1 MTLFTK
7 IRRLFGRRS
16 FEHELDEEMK
26 FHLEQ
31 SIERNIERGMSPIE
45 ARREAMKEFGG
56 LDQAKEE
63 SRDAWGHIILM
74 DLIRDLRYAAKSLAR
89 VPSFTA
95 IAVLTLGLGIGVN
108 AVMFSFVR
116 DTVLRPMVRDQ
127 QLNLVDLFNSRAGA
141 DRDFRPWS
149 YHEFET
155 LQSNDSLFTDV
166 AAITFGEQAVGRKD
180 DLQRRFIAL
189 VSANYFDVVGVQ
201 PLQGRFFT
209 AEEAQPDALIP
220 VAIANYGFWQ
230 RLGAEPDFVGST
242 IRVNQRDYTIVGIT
256 PEGFVGTNVSLGPD
270 VWLPLGENASVVG
283 ESIQLPTVHQ
293 LNLIARLHPDLP
305 LEAARGR
312 LPAYNQ
318 QFSEQALPED
328 NGPRQILIE
337 PPARNSFGNS
347 QPRDEGY
354 LNVFALLSTGLAIT
368 VLIVACLNLANMILA
383 RGASRQKEIAIRL
396 SLGASRGRI
405 IRQLST
411 EGLLL
416 SLLGGVVGLF
426 MSFWAGEAM
435 LVTAQNAF
443 ASSKFVLS
451 IYPYFDAS
459 MVGAT
464 FAFCLLAT
472 LASSLGPA
480 LRITRPNLV
489 ADLKQSGSGEIGGGK
504 WRRFFSL
511 GNSLVILQI
520 ALSLALLFAA
530 SLFVRSSGKA
540 ATIDLGFQTEGQVV
554 ANLDYALSELAPE
567 EIPGRQNELLRHI
580 TTTVVEDR
588 VAIASNIPY
597 NFDLPGRPLYRADG
611 SREATEDDPL
621 GQKSWAGFTAV
632 SEHYFEVLD
641 IKVLRGRTF
650 TFTETTQAG
659 GPSVAIID
667 DSLATQMFGEADALG
682 QRIYMGE
689 TDAAGGDLNRSL
701 EIVGII
707 RSPRE
712 EVFLDEPPRR
722 IYLPLAQARPKNI
735 YLHVT
740 TPDAV
745 GEVATLRRQLRDF
758 DPTTPL
764 LFVRPLASFVEK
776 NINTLVVNLAG
787 AVFGVFGLVAL
798 FLAVVGVY
806 GVKSHAVSKRT
817 REIGIRMALGARPQE
832 VMNLILRQGLAQ
844 TIVGISIGIALSIGA
859 GKVLASMVYQ
869 SSAADS
875 LALISSAIILA
886 AAVLFACWLP
896 ARRATKVDPATT
908 LRSE

>member
-1 MTLFTK
+1 MNLLTK
-7 IRRLFGRRS
+7 LARLFGRRR
-16 FEHELDEEMK
+16 FEDELDEEMR

-31 SIERNIERGMSPIE
+31 SIERNIERGMSAVQ
-45 ARREAMKEFGG
+45 ARRAAMKEFGG

-63 SRDAWGHIILM
+63 SRDAWGLVILT
-74 DLIRDLRYAAKSLAR
+74 DLYRDLRYAAKSLAR

-127 QLNLVDLFNSRAGA
+127 QLNLVDVFNSRAGA
-141 DRDFRPWS
+141 DRNFRPWA

-155 LQSNDSLFTDV
+155 LRDNDSLFTDV
-166 AAITFGEQAVGRKD
+166 AAITFTEQAVGRKD
-180 DLQRRFIAL
+180 DLQRRFIGLA
-189 VSANYFDVVGVQ
+189 SANYFDVLGTQ

-209 AEEAQPDALIP
+209 PAEAQPDALLP
-220 VAIANYGFWQ
+220 VAVANYAFWQ
-230 RLGAEPDFVGST
+230 RLGADPDFLGST
-242 IRVNQRDYTIVGIT
+242 IRVNQRDYTIIGIT

-305 LEAARGR
+305 FEAALGR
-312 LPAYNQ
+312 LPALDR
-318 QFSEQALPED
+318 QFNEHTLPED
-328 NGPRQILIE
+328 NGPRQILIA
-337 PPARNSFGNS
+337 PPSRNGFGNS
-347 QPRDEGY
+347 SPGDESY
-354 LNVFALLSTGLAIT
+354 LNVFAVLSTGLATT
-368 VLIVACLNLANMILA
+368 VLVVACLNLANMILA
-383 RGASRQKEIAIRL
+383 RGASRRKEIAIRL

-416 SLLGGVVGLF
+416 SLLGGAVGLF

-464 FAFCLLAT
+464 FTFCLLAT
-472 LASSLGPA
+472 LTSSLGPA

-489 ADLKQSGSGEIGGGK
+489 ADLKQSGSGAVGASK

-511 GNSLVILQI
+511 GNNLVILQI

-540 ATIDLGFQTEGQVV
+540 ATLDLGFQTEGQVV
-554 ANLDYALSELAPE
+554 ANLDYALSELDAK
-567 EIPGRQNELLRHI
+567 EIPARQNELLRHI
-580 TTTVVEDR
+580 TNKVGEGK
-588 VAIASNIPY
+588 VALASSIPY
-597 NFDLPGRPLYRADG
+597 NFDLSFRPLYRADG

-621 GQKSWAGFTAV
+621 GQKSWAAFNAV
-632 SEHYFEVLD
+632 SEHYFDLLN
-641 IKVLRGRTF
+641 ITVLRGRTF
-650 TFTETTQAG
+650 TFAEATHADD
-659 GPSVAIID
+659 SAVAIID
-667 DSLATQMFGEADALG
+667 DGLAKRIFGEADALG
-682 QRIYMGE
+682 QRIYIGE
-689 TDAAGGDLNRSL
+689 TDAASGDHNRTV

-712 EVFLDEPPRR
+712 EVFRDNPPAR
-722 IYLPLAQARPKNI
+722 IYVPLAQGRPKNI

-740 TPDAV
+740 TADPV
-745 GEVATLRRQLRDF
+745 SEVATLRRQLRDF
-758 DPTTPL
+758 DSATPL

-776 NINTLVVNLAG
+776 NINTLVVELAG
-787 AVFGVFGLVAL
+787 VVFGVFGVIAL

-832 VMNLILRQGLAQ
+832 VMQLILRQGFTQ
-844 TIVGISIGIALSIGA
+844 TLVGISLGLVLSIGA

-869 SSAADS
+869 SSVADS
-875 LALISSAIILA
+875 LALISSALILA